1 MKRQFSEMSDVK
13 PEPNSDVQQ
22 TMVML
27 IAQKVTM
34 ELLSSFTGG
43 NATRFGRVAFA
54 DEEQQNVDAFLHQ
67 KLGKDSLTR
76 RPGPGGRKLTYIE
89 SCKAIELANRAFG
102 FNGWSCHI
110 IECKEEYKEKKG
122 DRWSIA
128 YSSIVR
134 IELKD
139 GTSHEDVG
147 FGSSDGQ
154 RDLGAA
160 LEQAKKAS
168 ISDARKRA
176 LRLFGEYLGNSC
188 YDREHIK
195 DVNSNKPMAPL
206 VAAPNVVLPRQQ
218 GQNNEAPR
226 TSVENEEFGGQNVPA
241 RKLQPNQQPRPQQQ
255 PLPQQQSQ
263 QVQQPLEQMP
273 TLQSAQPHQHNQQTQ
288 QHKHQLMQKQPR
300 PPQQSFPQHQQAQQ
314 PLQQQLPTPESA
326 QPHQQKRQSMQQ
338 QAQTHQQQQWK
349 PPQVLR
355 HLSTT
360 NDKLS
365 AQQPTPVHSRSA
377 TMLTTGSD
385 SLSAARVPSPSTT
398 ATSSSTSRFRSQPQR
413 WVSSNAPPL
422 PRMMVSKYLPPIV
435 KSEQSSTGQAQPE
448 AQYNIED
455 LSLSQFDYDPN
466 AGNDNPA
473 KKMRS

>member
-1 MKRQFSEMSDVK
+1 MKRRLSEMMDVK
-13 PEPNSDVQQ
+13 SEPNSDMEQ

-27 IAQKVTM
+27 VAQKVAM
-34 ELLSSFTGG
+34 ELLASLNGDSS
-43 NATRFGRVAFA
+43 TRFGRVAFA
-54 DEEQQNVDAFLHQ
+54 DQEKQSVNAFLHQ
-67 KLGKDSLTR
+67 KLGKDSLAR

-110 IECKEEYKEKKG
+110 VECKEEFKEKKG

-128 YSSIVR
+128 YSSLVR

-195 DVNSNKPMAPL
+195 DVNSNKTMAPL
-206 VAAPNVVLPRQQ
+206 AAAPNVILPGQQMQGGVPRQPVVD
-218 GQNNEAPR
+218 GQSTA
-226 TSVENEEFGGQNVPA
+226 QNRQVLNP
-241 RKLQPNQQPRPQQQ
+241 QQNQQLRPQQ
-255 PLPQQQSQ
+255 PLPQHP
-263 QVQQPLEQMP
+263 QVQQPPRQQMP
-273 TLQSAQPHQHNQQTQ
+273 PLQSAQ
-288 QHKHQLMQKQPR
+288 
-300 PPQQSFPQHQQAQQ
+300 QHQQ
-314 PLQQQLPTPESA
+314 
-326 QPHQQKRQSMQQ
+326 HQQM
-338 QAQTHQQQQWK
+338 QQQQWK
-349 PPQVLR
+349 PPQVMRNQLTAKENA
-355 HLSTT
+355 SV
-360 NDKLS
+360 
-365 AQQPTPVHSRSA
+365 QQPAPVISRP
-377 TMLTTGSD
+377 TTTIQ
-385 SLSAARVPSPSTT
+385 TT
-398 ATSSSTSRFRSQPQR
+398 ATNNMSATHHPSTSTAALSSSTSAFRPQPQR
-413 WVSSNAPPL
+413 KVSSNAPPP
-422 PRMMVSKYLPPIV
+422 PRMMASNYQSTIV
-435 KSEQSSTGQAQPE
+435 KSEQPPTGQAYPN
-448 AQYNIED
+448 AQYDMED

-466 AGNDNPA
+466 AGNSNVA